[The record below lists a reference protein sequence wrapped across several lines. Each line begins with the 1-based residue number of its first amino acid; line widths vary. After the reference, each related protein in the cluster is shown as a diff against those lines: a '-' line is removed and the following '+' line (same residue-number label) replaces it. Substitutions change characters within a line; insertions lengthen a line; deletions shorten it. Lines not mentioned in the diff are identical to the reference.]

1 MSPQPTHSHPT
12 RSLAQELRSRDDEQ
26 LRLLLAARG
35 DLLSPLPTD
44 ISALA
49 SRASAPPSIS
59 RALDSLNLWEIQV
72 LEALVALP
80 EPITIDAVVA
90 ATSQDAKVVIEKLI
104 ALALIFPDEDQLR
117 ILNAIRDSVGNEP
130 TGLGPVL
137 GLLSAKAIKKIK
149 DAPENARTVLDR
161 LTWGP
166 PRGSVSDIKKPGVAI
181 KWLLDNDL
189 LLAVDSKTVV
199 LPREIGMH
207 LRGGK
212 IHRELQNQPTDYRGR
227 EFSQSEIDKSAV
239 GAIITLLH
247 QIEEL
252 MKFWSGEPPA
262 ILRSGGIGVREVKKA
277 ADALGVEEN
286 YLIFIAELS
295 YICGLVTVDREEEL
309 LPTSGFDLWLNSTHD
324 ERWQLIVNGWLTTS
338 RVSGLVGK
346 SEARYIS
353 ALGPEIDRAAAAN
366 LRALFLKLVSEI
378 SPCAPDLSELSKRVR
393 WERPR
398 RGVGLHAD
406 IAHWSSREAEWLGIT
421 GRGAI
426 SSFGSAILNGKED
439 SGLSK
444 ALPKEIDHI
453 LIQADNTAI
462 APGPLRID
470 LAQELSLIA
479 NVESKGGATVYR
491 FSENSIRRG
500 LDSGRSSD
508 EINKF
513 LTKISKTS
521 IPQPLSYL
529 IADVGKRHGKLRVGI
544 GWSSYI
550 RCEDESVV
558 NAILADRRTAHLQL
572 RKIAPQVLFTEVD
585 TEEAVNTLIEAGFLP
600 AIEGRDGALVTR
612 KRSAARAISKTRPPR
627 VIGEYETP
635 RDELLTAALRALR
648 AGDRASAKRSG
659 VPTTVASA
667 TPTETMAALT
677 VAIKNKETLV
687 IGYADSDGGV
697 SQRIIDPIQVMAGVL
712 VAYDHG
718 NDEVLRFP
726 VSRINGIALVE

>member
-1 MSPQPTHSHPT
+1 MSPQNTHSHPT
-12 RSLAQELRSRDDEQ
+12 RSLAQELRGRTDEQ
-26 LRLLLAARG
+26 LRLLLGGRA
-35 DLLSPLPTD
+35 DLLSPLPKD

-49 SRASAPPSIS
+49 SRASSPPSIS
-59 RALDSLNLWEIQV
+59 RALDSLNFWEIQV

-80 EPITIDAVVA
+80 EPITIESVIA
-90 ATSQDAKVVIEKLI
+90 ATTAEAKTVIEKLT
-104 ALALIFPDEDQLR
+104 ALALIFPDEGEIR
-117 ILNAIRDSVGNEP
+117 VLNAIRESVGNEP
-130 TGLGPVL
+130 TGLGPIL
-137 GLLSAKAIKKIK
+137 GQLSLKAIEKIK
-149 DAPENARTVLDR
+149 DAPENALTVLDR

-181 KWLLDNDL
+181 KWLLNNDL
-189 LLAVDSKTVV
+189 LIAVDSKTVA

-212 IHRELQNQPTDYRGR
+212 IHREVKNEPINYHGR
-227 EFSQSEIDKSAV
+227 EFTQSEIDKSSV

-252 MKFWSGEPPA
+252 LKFWSGEPPA
-262 ILRSGGIGVREVKKA
+262 ILRSGGIGVREIKRS

-295 YICGLVTVDREEEL
+295 YICGLVAVDREEEL
-309 LPTSGFDLWLNSTHD
+309 LPTSAFDLWLNSSHD
-324 ERWQLIVNGWLTTS
+324 QRWQLIANGWLTTS

-346 SEARYIS
+346 NEARYIA
-353 ALGPEIDRAAAAN
+353 ALGPEIDRPAAAN
-366 LRALFLKLVSEI
+366 LRALFLKLISEI
-378 SPCAPDLSELSKRVR
+378 APTAPDLTALAERIR

-398 RGVGLHAD
+398 RGVGLHTD
-406 IAHWSSREAEWLGIT
+406 IAYWSSRETEWLGIA
-421 GRGAI
+421 GRGAL
-426 SSFGSAILNGKED
+426 STFGAALLSGKSD
-439 SGLSK
+439 SGLTK

-462 APGPLRID
+462 APGPLQLE
-470 LAQELSLIA
+470 LAQELSLFA

-513 LTKISKTS
+513 LAKISKTP

-550 RCEDESVV
+550 RCEDESIV
-558 NAILADRRTAHLQL
+558 NAILADRRSAHLQL
-572 RKIAPQVLFTEVD
+572 RKVAPQVLFTEVD
-585 TEEAVNTLIEAGFLP
+585 AEEAIKTLIDAGFLP
-600 AIEGRDGALVTR
+600 AVEGRDGALITR
-612 KRSAARAISKTRPPR
+612 KRSATRVLSKTRPPR
-627 VIGEYETP
+627 VVGDFESP
-635 RDELLTAALRALR
+635 RDDLLTAALRALR

-659 VPTTVASA
+659 VPTTISSA
-667 TPTETMAALT
+667 TPTETMAALNL
-677 VAIKNKETLV
+677 AITKKETLI

-697 SQRIIDPIQVMAGVL
+697 SQRIIDPIQVTGGVL

-726 VSRINGIALVE
+726 VSRINGIALDE